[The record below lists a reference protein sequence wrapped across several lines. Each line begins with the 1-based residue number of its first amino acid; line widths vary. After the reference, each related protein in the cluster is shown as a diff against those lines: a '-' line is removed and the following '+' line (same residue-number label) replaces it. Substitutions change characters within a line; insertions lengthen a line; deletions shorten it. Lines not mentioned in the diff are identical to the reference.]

1 MGYRARW
8 LAVKNADPAQVL
20 RTIGLV
26 QDSASSEAIYDPG
39 HYALAMPGGWFVV
52 IGDGADFM
60 DTVEEEHAR
69 ALSIGTESLHFSC
82 DDTSMGALLKVF
94 REGKEVWA
102 VEYDGSNG
110 PGTPVVTGTPPAVV
124 GETIA
129 KCRAAQH
136 ASGRKDV
143 DHVYDA
149 AAELGQVLT
158 GFRHDQ
164 TLGDGEHL
172 PILVL
177 RPA

>member
-52 IGDGADFM
+52 IGDGGDFM

-69 ALSIGTESLHFSC
+69 ALSTGTESLHFSC
-82 DDTSMGALLKVF
+82 DDTSMGALLKGF
-94 REGKEVWA
+94 RGGREVWA
-102 VEYDGSNG
+102 LEHDGSNG
-110 PGTPVVTGTPPAVV
+110 PGTTVVTGSAPAVV
-124 GETIA
+124 GEIIA
-129 KCRAAQH
+129 KCKAAQH
-136 ASGRKDV
+136 ASGRNDV
-143 DHVYDA
+143 DFVYDA

-164 TLGDGEHL
+164 TLGDGESL